1 MDELFKVMGK
11 YLQEKRVDRDLSQG
25 EVASKLG
32 YSSPQFIS
40 NIERGLCAPP
50 LRKLRKLID
59 LYNLNGEEVMQ
70 LILSQQELHLRKS
83 LGLGRFAGRRG
94 KRKLDS

>member
-1 MDELFKVMGK
+1 MQELFKVMGK
-11 YLQEKRVDRDLSQG
+11 YLQTKRVDQNLSQG
-25 EVASKLG
+25 QVASKLG

-50 LRKLRKLID
+50 LRKLKKTIN
-59 LYNLNGEEVMQ
+59 LYNLNGEEVMA
-70 LILSQQELHLRKS
+70 LILDQQESHLRKT
-83 LGLGRFAGRRG
+83 LGLNGKAPRK